1 MQRLVGSGRSIGP
14 EFLIGSFLTSSPL
27 KTAFRST
34 NLWVDYGFAFLF
46 GIFFQYFPIAP
57 MSGDYGS
64 KSLSRITKANFLS
77 LAFFEIGPFGWMD
90 IFQLAIF

>member
-1 MQRLVGSGRSIGP
+1 
-14 EFLIGSFLTSSPL
+14 
-27 KTAFRST
+27 
-34 NLWVDYGFAFLF
+34 
-46 GIFFQYFPIAP
+46 

>member
-1 MQRLVGSGRSIGP
+1 LGLSSSSVAPSLPPLSRPPSGV
-14 EFLIGSFLTSSPL
+14 LIF
-27 KTAFRST
+27 
-34 NLWVDYGFAFLF
+34 WVDYGFAFLF
-46 GIFFQYFPIAP
+46 GIFFQYFSIAP